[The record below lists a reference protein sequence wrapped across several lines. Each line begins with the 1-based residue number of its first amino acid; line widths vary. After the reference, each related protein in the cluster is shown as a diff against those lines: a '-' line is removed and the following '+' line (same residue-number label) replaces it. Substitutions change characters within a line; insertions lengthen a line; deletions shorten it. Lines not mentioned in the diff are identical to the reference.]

1 MPRERIGFA
10 LALAALMCGL
20 APGVARADAID
31 GHWCAPD
38 GRVMTI
44 EGPAILTPGGHKI
57 TGDYSRHA
65 FSYVVPAGESA
76 AGTMIAMILL
86 NEETVELDPGGGAE
100 HEIWRRCE
108 VIS

>member
-1 MPRERIGFA
+1 VRPRWPRDDDRGS
-10 LALAALMCGL
+10 GDS
-20 APGVARADAID
+20 DA
-31 GHWCAPD
+31 
-38 GRVMTI
+38 
-44 EGPAILTPGGHKI
+44 GGHKI